1 MKLKEEKPVLH
12 PFFLPKYTF
21 EILDVIWS
29 MLPAANMF
37 VLFVEFSTDV
47 LLNSVFIINV
57 KAWQM
62 LKHCT
67 LLGAMIRFPFISP
80 V

>member
-1 MKLKEEKPVLH
+1 
-12 PFFLPKYTF
+12 
-21 EILDVIWS
+21 

-57 KAWQM
+57 KAWLM